1 MIIYQL
7 YYKDE
12 QIKNCFEE
20 SQLVKCPNLDK
31 KAIWIDRKY
40 PLFENHEIIALSMGM
55 YDNEYYGI
63 LSHAFKGKTTYIN
76 SYKDLEKRF
85 ENKGDAEVITF
96 HRKMTPKNFL
106 DFLDSRHVTGAKQL
120 FLDTLELAG
129 LPNKEI
135 KTVVYCNY
143 FIAKGSIIKDY
154 VKTWLIPFVQAVKEL
169 SDRYY
174 VPANYKKAIREKGC
188 DYPLHPFIIERLFS
202 VYLANNNYKIY
213 EN

>member
-7 YYKDE
+7 YYKEE
-12 QIKNCFEE
+12 QIENCFEE

-55 YDNEYYGI
+55 YDNQYYGI
-63 LSHAFKGKTTYIN
+63 LSHAFKKKVTFIN
-76 SYKDLEKRF
+76 SYKDLQLKVAS
-85 ENKGDAEVITF
+85 KADAEVITF
-96 HRKMTPKNFL
+96 HKKHDASKFMPNMERWHPGSLKLIN
-106 DFLDSRHVTGAKQL
+106 
-120 FLDTLELAG
+120 DTLELAG
-129 LPNKEI
+129 LPVAPI
-135 KTVVYCNY
+135 KTTVYSNY

-154 VKTWLIPFVQAVKEL
+154 VNTWLIPFVQAVYEMPE
-169 SDRYY
+169 RYY
-174 VPANYKKAIREKGC
+174 VPANYKKAIKEKGC